1 MEMQTLDDIYRKNR
15 SPALPIFFAAAAAA
29 AIVAVLLVRGCGKD
43 EPASGDSAA
52 AATNGAPAQA
62 ASAPAAAEAA
72 SAAPAA
78 PAAAEPAAALPAPA
92 TDAPRVGTLSEAAFK
107 KALADAAEAEKT
119 GKLYDAR
126 ETLLAALDAAGENY
140 APALEQVLGRLAGD
154 IYFSQRPGP
163 DKVVYAVRPGDSLAK
178 LADRY
183 VCPVA
188 LIMRANGVKDAKRIQ
203 PGQTL
208 VFPDHPKFAVTVSKS
223 KNTLLLTLNGKF
235 FKRYV
240 VGTGAN
246 AKTPAGTWKMV
257 DREEHPGWWKDG
269 ELIPYGDERN
279 ILGTHWLALEPVGD
293 TPRVSGYGIHGTWD
307 DSTLGKQSSAGC
319 VRMRNSD
326 VEELFVLLP
335 RGTPV
340 LIVE

>member
-1 MEMQTLDDIYRKNR
+1 MELQTLDDIYRKNR
-15 SPALPIFFAAAAAA
+15 SPAPFIFCIAALVAVVA
-29 AIVAVLLVRGCGKD
+29 AVLLLRGCSRGD
-43 EPASGDSAA
+43 AAETPAEEPA
-52 AATNGAPAQA
+52 AATNDAPAAVAEA
-62 ASAPAAAEAA
+62 APAEAPAAA
-72 SAAPAA
+72 PV
-78 PAAAEPAAALPAPA
+78 PA
-92 TDAPRVGTLSEAAFK
+92 TDAPRVGALKEDAFK
-107 KALADAAEAEKT
+107 KALADAAALEKT

-126 ETLLAALDAAGENY
+126 ETLLAALDQAGEDY
-140 APALEQVLGRLAGD
+140 APALEQVLGRLATD

-163 DKVVYAVRPGDSLAK
+163 DKVVYAVKEGDSLAK

-188 LIMRANGVKDAKRIQ
+188 FIMRANKVKEAKRIQ

-235 FKRYV
+235 FKRYS

-269 ELIPYGDERN
+269 EMIPYGDPAN
-279 ILGTHWLALEPVGD
+279 ILGTHWLALEPTGD

-307 DSTLGKQSSAGC
+307 DSTIGKQSSAGC
-319 VRMRNSD
+319 IRMRNAD

>member
-1 MEMQTLDDIYRKNR
+1 MELQTLDDIYRKNR
-15 SPALPIFFAAAAAA
+15 SPAPFIFCAAALAAVVA
-29 AIVAVLLVRGCGKD
+29 AVLLLRGCRGETAETPAK
-43 EPASGDSAA
+43 EPA
-52 AATNGAPAQA
+52 AATNDAPAA
-62 ASAPAAAEAA
+62 VAESAPAAPVP
-72 SAAPAA
+72 APV
-78 PAAAEPAAALPAPA
+78 PA
-92 TDAPRVGTLSEAAFK
+92 TDAPRVGTLKEADFK
-107 KALADAAEAEKT
+107 KALAEADAFEKT

-126 ETLLAALDAAGENY
+126 DTLLAALDQAGEDY
-140 APALEQVLGRLAGD
+140 APALEQTLGRLATD
-154 IYFSQRPGP
+154 IYFTPRPGP
-163 DKVVYAVRPGDSLAK
+163 DKVVYAVKEGDSLAK

-183 VCPVA
+183 VCPVEF
-188 LIMRANGVKDAKRIQ
+188 IKRANKVKDAKRIQ

-235 FKRYV
+235 FKRYS

-246 AKTPAGTWKMV
+246 AKTPAGTYKMV

-269 ELIPYGDERN
+269 DMIPYGDPAN
-279 ILGTHWLALEPVGD
+279 ILGTHWLALEPTGD

-307 DSTLGKQSSAGC
+307 DSSIGKQSSAGC
-319 VRMRNSD
+319 VRMHNAD

>member
-15 SPALPIFFAAAAAA
+15 SPALPVFLVAALVVAAAAVFA
-29 AIVAVLLVRGCGKD
+29 VRGCGGSKEAAAE
-43 EPASGDSAA
+43 EPP
-52 AATNGAPAQA
+52 AATNDAPAQA
-62 ASAPAAAEAA
+62 AADVPAAAAAVPAEAA
-72 SAAPAA
+72 PV
-78 PAAAEPAAALPAPA
+78 PA
-92 TDAPRVGTLSEAAFK
+92 TDAPRVGALDEAGFK
-107 KALADAAEAEKT
+107 KALADAAEFEKT

-126 ETLLAALDAAGENY
+126 DTLLAALEQAGDDY
-140 APALEQVLGRLAGD
+140 APALEQVLGRLATD

-163 DKVVYAVRPGDSLAK
+163 DKVVYAVKEGDSLAK

-188 LIMRANGVKDAKRIQ
+188 FIMRANKVKEAKRIQ

-235 FKRYV
+235 FKRYS

-269 ELIPYGDERN
+269 QLIPYGDPEN
-279 ILGTHWLALEPVGD
+279 ILGTHWLAIEPTGD

-307 DSTLGKQSSAGC
+307 DSTIGKQSSAGC
-319 VRMRNSD
+319 IRMRNAD
-326 VEELFVLLP
+326 VEELFILLP

>member
-1 MEMQTLDDIYRKNR
+1 MELQTLDDIYRKNR
-15 SPALPIFFAAAAAA
+15 SPAPFIFCIAALAAVVA
-29 AIVAVLLVRGCGKD
+29 AVLLLRGCSRG
-43 EPASGDSAA
+43 E
-52 AATNGAPAQA
+52 T
-62 ASAPAAAEAA
+62 AEA
-72 SAAPAA
+72 P
-78 PAAAEPAAALPAPA
+78 AAEPAAATNAAPAETAAPAEAVAAPVPA
-92 TDAPRVGTLSEAAFK
+92 TDAPRVGALKEEGFR
-107 KALADAAEAEKT
+107 KALADAEAFEKN

-126 ETLLAALDAAGENY
+126 DTLLAALDQAGEDY
-140 APALEQVLGRLAGD
+140 APALEQVLGRLAND
-154 IYFSQRPGP
+154 IYFTPRPGP
-163 DKVVYAVRPGDSLAK
+163 DKVVYAVKEGDSLAK

-183 VCPVA
+183 VCPVEF
-188 LIMRANGVKDAKRIQ
+188 IKRANKVKDAKRIQ

-235 FKRYV
+235 FKRYS

-246 AKTPAGTWKMV
+246 AKTPAGTYKMV

-269 ELIPYGDERN
+269 DMIPYGDPAN
-279 ILGTHWLALEPVGD
+279 ILGTHWLALEPTGD

-307 DSTLGKQSSAGC
+307 DSSIGKQSSAGC
-319 VRMRNSD
+319 VRMHNAD